1 MNQLGK
7 DLPLLSRHTMQNEEQ
22 VMVAKICDVVKA
34 VRRESDSCSPLLS
47 SIDDAALYL
56 LKPVNSY

>member
-1 MNQLGK
+1 
-7 DLPLLSRHTMQNEEQ
+7 MQNEEQ
-22 VMVAKICDVVKA
+22 VMVAKMCDVVKA

-47 SIDDAALYL
+47 SIDDAALHL